1 MPARSRRTPGIA
13 FNGRIQAICDVC
25 GKVKRSNHNCKGAA
39 ENDRIARGRPKAVT
53 VQAGGIDVTVAGQS
67 FQVTKLTAD
76 GLKRIKQRKAP
87 SKYQEIL
94 DLLMTL
100 ASVRPSSY
108 LAARSQRMVYV
119 LKPASCPDRAL
130 TSHLNDRYLTI
141 IRSR

>member
-13 FNGRIQAICDVC
+13 FNRRIQAICDVC

-100 ASVRPSSY
+100 DVGEAILVPRGKVSADGLR
-108 LAARSQRMVYV
+108 AQARKLS
-119 LKPASCPDRAL
+119 
-130 TSHLNDRYLTI
+130 
-141 IRSR
+141 